1 MWGRSTSESP
11 NGREQEV
18 LTSKSNLKT
27 NAAHKC
33 LFQLITLPLGQWNTN
48 CYVLFAGGESI
59 IVDPA
64 AEPKRIFAAVEG
76 TAVKAILLTHGHPD
90 HVQALDSVRQATGVP
105 LSLHPADAAEFG
117 VVGNFDLDDG
127 DVLTLGSGRLT
138 VVHTPGHT
146 PGSVCFRFG
155 RCAIVGDTLFPGG
168 PGHSDTPEALA
179 QILASL
185 RDMVF
190 TWPDDTAFYPGHGE
204 GSTIGAV
211 RPAFEAFMARPR
223 SPELCGDVEWLN

>member
-1 MWGRSTSESP
+1 M
-11 NGREQEV
+11 
-18 LTSKSNLKT
+18 T
-27 NAAHKC
+27 NQC
-33 LFQLITLPLGQWNTN
+33 SFQLIVLPLGQWSTN
-48 CYVLFAGGESI
+48 CYVLIGSGESI

-64 AEPKRIFAAVEG
+64 AETERIMAAVEG
-76 TAVKAILLTHGHPD
+76 TAVKAVLLTHGHLD
-90 HVQALDSVRQATGVP
+90 HVQALDAVRQASGAP
-105 LSLHPADAAEFG
+105 LGLHPADAAEFG
-117 VVGNFDLDDG
+117 IVGDFGLNDG
-127 DVLTLGSGRLT
+127 DVLTLGGDELT

-168 PGHSDTPEALA
+168 PGHSRTPEALA

-185 RDMVF
+185 QDKVF
-190 TWPDDTAFYPGHGE
+190 TWPDGAAIHPGHGE

-223 SPELCGDVEWLN
+223 SPELCGDVEWV

>member
-1 MWGRSTSESP
+1 MGANEYP
-11 NGREQEV
+11 
-18 LTSKSNLKT
+18 
-27 NAAHKC
+27 
-33 LFQLITLPLGQWNTN
+33 FQLIILPLGEWDTN
-48 CYVLFAGGESI
+48 CYVLIGGGESI

-64 AEPKRIFAAVEG
+64 AEPERILAAVEG
-76 TAVKAILLTHGHPD
+76 TAVKAILLTHGHAD
-90 HVQALDSVRQATGVP
+90 HVQALDAVRQATAAP
-105 LSLHPADAAEFG
+105 LGLHPADAAEFG
-117 VVGNFDLDDG
+117 IVGDFDLDDG
-127 DVLTLGSGRLT
+127 DVLTLGSGELM

-168 PGHSDTPEALA
+168 PGHSKTPEALA

-185 RDMVF
+185 CDKVF
-190 TWPDDTAFYPGHGE
+190 TWPDDIVFYPGHGE

-223 SPELCGDVEWLN
+223 SPELRGDVEWV

>member
-1 MWGRSTSESP
+1 M
-11 NGREQEV
+11 
-18 LTSKSNLKT
+18 KSSLKT

-33 LFQLITLPLGQWNTN
+33 AFQLITLPVGEWSTN
-48 CYVLFAGGESI
+48 CYVLISGGEGI

-64 AEPKRIFAAVEG
+64 AEPERILATIGG
-76 TAVKAILLTHGHPD
+76 TRLRAILLTHGHPD
-90 HVQALDSVRQATGVP
+90 HVQALDAVRQATAAPSG
-105 LSLHPADAAEFG
+105 LHPADAAEFG
-117 VVGNFDLDDG
+117 IVGDFDLNDG
-127 DVLTLGSGRLT
+127 DVLTLEGGELT

-155 RCAIVGDTLFPGG
+155 RCAVVGDTLFPGG
-168 PGHSDTPEALA
+168 PGNSKTPEALA

-185 RDMVF
+185 QDKVF
-190 TWPDDTAFYPGHGE
+190 TWPDDTVFYPGHGE

-223 SPELCGDVEWLN
+223 PPELCGDVEWVN